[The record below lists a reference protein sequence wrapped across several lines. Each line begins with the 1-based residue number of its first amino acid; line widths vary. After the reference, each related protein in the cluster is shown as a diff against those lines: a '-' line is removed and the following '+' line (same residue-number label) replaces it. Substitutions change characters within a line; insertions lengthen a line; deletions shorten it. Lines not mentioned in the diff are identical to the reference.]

1 MSRLGVA
8 NNYNFNAIQTEF
20 GGSNPISLNEYY
32 RSTWNTGTGVIV
44 PPYPGQSGGQDI
56 PASGQIS
63 LSQFGN
69 SKQGVKI
76 DCNMMGQVWYAD
88 PYYDISVLH
97 TSGTFF
103 SPVNI
108 HINSSQTFNV
118 VSFSATQNFT
128 NGEVFDNFHAQGN
141 HLTTTGTIVNHLN
154 GRTRTLSSAIY
165 KSYDS
170 LNNRTYLYWL
180 AGTEVDGVGTAG
192 GLYPNDGISTFSLFG
207 NPLGFYSS
215 SFSPSFNG
223 TFVPFSIFLSFYS

>member
-20 GGSNPISLNEYY
+20 GGSNPISINEYY

-76 DCNMMGQVWYAD
+76 DVNMTGQIWYAD
-88 PYYDISVLH
+88 PYYLIYVGPP
-97 TSGTFF
+97 SGTYF

-108 HINSSQTFNV
+108 HINSGSTFNAV
-118 VSFSATQNFT
+118 GLEAQQDFG
-128 NGEVFDNFHAQGN
+128 NGEVTDNFFAQGN

-154 GRTRTLSSAIY
+154 GRTRTLSSATY
-165 KSYDS
+165 KNYDS
-170 LNNRTYLYWL
+170 VNNRTYFQWSVGY
-180 AGTEVDGVGTAG
+180 EVDNVGTAG
-192 GLYPNDGISTFSLFG
+192 ALYPNDGLTTLSLFG

-215 SFSPSFNG
+215 SFSPPFNG
-223 TFVPFSIFLSFYS
+223 TFHNFSIFLSFYQ